1 MKNIRIWFEKNK
13 ECKYISHLDL
23 NRCMLRALHKSK
35 IPIWH
40 TEGFNPHPFVTFA
53 LPLSLG
59 FEGERETM
67 DIRLLQEDFP
77 LDEIIRRLNA
87 CLPDGI
93 HTYYAAEPVMKPGS
107 IAFALF
113 QMQIH
118 AEEADSDTLLSVLQQ
133 LFSRQQILMDKKT
146 KKGFKEIDLKES
158 FGKYA
163 LSRQI
168 GGVELNIVLPA
179 GSTNN
184 VNPGLILDAVKK
196 YYDVETNASIV
207 RKEVY
212 NDRMEAFL

>member
-1 MKNIRIWFEKNK
+1 MKNVRIWFKKDK

-59 FEGERETM
+59 FEGEKETM
-67 DIRLLQEDFP
+67 DIRLLDEDFP
-77 LDEIIRRLNA
+77 MNEIISRLNA

-93 HTYYAAEPVMKPGS
+93 RTYYVAEPVMKPGS
-107 IAFALF
+107 ITYALF

-118 AEEADSDTLLSVLQQ
+118 SEETDPDTLLSVFKKM
-133 LFSRQQILMDKKT
+133 FSMDTILMEKKT

-158 FGKYA
+158 FGKYS

-168 GGVELNIVLPA
+168 GGVELNILLPA

-184 VNPGLILDAVKK
+184 VNPGLILDAVKA
-196 YYDVETNASIV
+196 YYHVETKANIV

-212 NDRMEAFL
+212 NDKMEAFI